1 MFLPPLPTSGKK
13 PTLRKHGRRCPATS
27 GCPGNCQSSW
37 LPGRQ
42 RRMRKT
48 RCWRTGDSGLRDCSW
63 RYQALTS
70 SSVFWENIYSFKFCD
85 VKTFP
90 PRKSLGKDRRKT
102 MPGERSF
109 RRKKKR
115 GPLQNRLLFVEYL
128 KVQRK
133 FDNPLLLSIKFWTIR
148 AISNYMKY
156 LFTVYILFNECL
168 LKEKKRQQSN
178 SKTSC

>member
-1 MFLPPLPTSGKK
+1 MDVAAQQRQGAQGTISPLGFPEDRGACARRGADVRETVVFATVLLGGTRPWRHRQSFGKIFI
-13 PTLRKHGRRCPATS
+13 L
-27 GCPGNCQSSW
+27 
-37 LPGRQ
+37 L
-42 RRMRKT
+42 
-48 RCWRTGDSGLRDCSW
+48 
-63 RYQALTS
+63 
-70 SSVFWENIYSFKFCD
+70 KFCD
-85 VKTFP
+85 METFP

-148 AISNYMKY
+148 AISNYMKC
-156 LFTVYILFNECL
+156 LFIVYILFNECL
-168 LKEKKRQQSN
+168 LKEKKASAV
-178 SKTSC
+178 